1 MMSLTMSSCSG
12 ETFTCD
18 SGACIPLA
26 NKCNSKIDCEDES
39 DESQCAYLEVPANY
53 AGQLGP
59 SSHGSEAVPVYLNI
73 SILALPRIDTIHL
86 QFTADYYVNLR
97 WYDGRLVFKD
107 LNSNSLLNGVQTSA
121 LRHLWTPQ
129 LAFVNALGPY
139 QTVVDDISVCTIVL
153 EENPTNND
161 LTNSLEYYG
170 FDSYTNAINLERE
183 YYQVFSCEFDL
194 LYYPFDTQVC
204 HMVFALQG
212 FTKEFMALHIDHVG
226 VNYTGKRNL
235 LEYEI
240 QDWKILLDNT
250 GEMSK
255 AEVKIV

>member
-1 MMSLTMSSCSG
+1 MLGDDPSDDVNDYLKTDDG
-12 ETFTCD
+12 IYVNRID
-18 SGACIPLA
+18 SD
-26 NKCNSKIDCEDES
+26 NDDVKTDYDNDNF
-39 DESQCAYLEVPANY
+39 EVPANY

-73 SILALPRIDTIHL
+73 SILALPRIDTILL

-97 WYDGRLVFKD
+97 WYQVYQDNLYSYLSCTRYDGRLVFKD

-161 LTNSLEYYG
+161 LTNSLECK
-170 FDSYTNAINLERE
+170 SRQNLPTIEH
-183 YYQVFSCEFDL
+183 C
-194 LYYPFDTQVC
+194 
-204 HMVFALQG
+204 
-212 FTKEFMALHIDHVG
+212 
-226 VNYTGKRNL
+226 
-235 LEYEI
+235 
-240 QDWKILLDNT
+240 
-250 GEMSK
+250 
-255 AEVKIV
+255 